1 MSSATGPGSPDR
13 PPASAAVPARATAA
27 DSSGDILVVGQE
39 TTVLR
44 DLYHAVL
51 RARWSVALLGLTA
64 VFLVLNLC
72 FAVLYME
79 LGGVAHA
86 RPHSLSDAFFFSV
99 QTMGTIG
106 YGAMYP
112 ETTVANVVVVIE
124 AVTSLVVTAMAT
136 GLVFAK
142 FSRSNAR
149 VAFTSKL
156 VISPM
161 HGVPTLAF
169 RAGNRR
175 GNLVVEAQLRLAMVR
190 TEQLPEGGTFYRM
203 VDLELTRD
211 RSPAFSRSWT
221 VMHQIKP
228 GSPLWGMTPEKM
240 QAEEVEIM
248 ASLNG
253 LDETSMQALH
263 ARHRWLAADVVWGGR
278 HVDVLSEL
286 PDGRLLLDLRKFDA
300 VEPTRPTEAFPY
312 PRA

>member
-1 MSSATGPGSPDR
+1 MSSAPAPGAPGTPAIPGSATVA
-13 PPASAAVPARATAA
+13 ASG
-27 DSSGDILVVGQE
+27 GDVVVVGQE

-51 RARWSVALLGLTA
+51 RARWSVALLGLTG
-64 VFLVLNLC
+64 VFLVLNLF

-86 RPHSLSDAFFFSV
+86 RHHSLSDAFFFSV

-112 ETTVANVVVVIE
+112 ETAVANTVVVVE

-149 VAFTSKL
+149 VVFTSKL

-161 HGVPTLAF
+161 QGVPTLAF

-175 GNLVVEAQLRLAMVR
+175 GNLVVEAQLRLALVR
-190 TEQLPEGGTFYRM
+190 TEHPPEGGTFYRM

-221 VMHQIKP
+221 VMHQVKP
-228 GSPLWGMTPEKM
+228 GSPLWGMTPEQM

-263 ARHRWLAADVVWGGR
+263 ARHRWYAADVVWGAR

-300 VEPTRPTEAFPY
+300 VEPTQPTEAFPY
-312 PRA
+312 PRPLDR